1 MSQNNKLIF
10 VAHNKGKVE
19 SANKYFEGHL
29 EFQTYDYDFREIRSE
44 SIEEIA
50 IAKVLE
56 AYEMTKQPT
65 IALDAGFYLEKLN
78 GFPGVYV
85 KHFLDTIGIAGLLKL
100 LLGEDERECCFKQC
114 LAYYDGNGQPKL
126 FYGEHTGVVSKEA
139 KGKLSKHDWS
149 ELSYIFIPEGKEVVL
164 AEMTDDERIALAKE
178 NEENSAFKHFK
189 EWYIDYLASE
199 EHYKKVILN
208 SNWNKTCKYI
218 KDNHLISDVS
228 FQTWIMPMK
237 LIDCSEDCIVFEY
250 IDDTL
255 SEILRDTVRCIR
267 NRYGQIILEAYNHC
281 AGGNFK
287 YIEIRYE

>member
-10 VAHNKGKVE
+10 VTHNKGKVE
-19 SANKYFEGHL
+19 SANKYFEGQL

-65 IALDAGFYLEKLN
+65 IALDAGFYVEKLN

-126 FYGEHTGVVSKEA
+126 FYGEHIGVISKEA

-149 ELSYIFIPEGKEVVL
+149 ELSYIFIPEGKGQVL
-164 AEMTDDERIALAKE
+164 AEMTGEERIALSKE
-178 NEENSAFKHFK
+178 NEENSVFKHFK

-199 EHYKKVILN
+199 EYYKGKMLE
-208 SNWNKTCKYI
+208 SNWEKTCRFI
-218 KDNHLISDVS
+218 KDNRLIIDIS
-228 FQTWIMPMK
+228 FQTWIKPMK
-237 LIDCSEDCIVFEY
+237 LIECTEECIVFEY

-255 SEILRDTVRCIR
+255 SEILKDTVSYIR
-267 NRYGQIILEAYNHC
+267 NRYGQIILNAYNYC
-281 AGGNFK
+281 TGSNFK
-287 YIEIRYE
+287 EIEIKYE